1 MVFTL
6 LKGICASV
14 KANKTGASHP
24 GPKAAHKA
32 RFYRSAGRDVVED
45 GKCLV
50 PDSMQATP
58 KETGSGFCRRYT
70 VRRNWWVVIA
80 SLMGALVSVALAL
93 PASAAEKAAAMVIDA
108 NTGRVLHDKA
118 GSEPRYPASLTKMM
132 TLYLAFEA
140 IEAGRLQ
147 FSTPLTVSERAAAA
161 APSKLGLDAGSE
173 IALRDAIKA
182 LIVKS
187 ANDMAIAIAEKISGS
202 EEAFARLM
210 TKRARQ
216 IGMRDTTFRNASGL
230 PNPKQLTTAR
240 DMLTLAMRMQDD
252 FPQHYRL
259 FSTRSFSYGGKTYRT
274 HNALLGRFPGVDGI
288 KTGYTRASGF
298 NLVSSYKAGGKY
310 VVGAVF
316 GGASAGV
323 RDAHMR
329 MLLARGIEQAS
340 TERTRKSTPQLIAEA
355 KPAERPSPNPIKK
368 PSPPAAPKP
377 APVSVALE
385 EPSATTD
392 APDAVVGGTERSAPK
407 IAIAKVKAVS
417 VLASASSDEKV
428 EANSLPVQETAATPA
443 VPQRAAPL
451 ALATMT
457 ARPDF
462 AALKAQLAA
471 RVASEPTEAEAGLT
485 SFAPVSVAP
494 LAEMPA
500 RETETVVAKPE
511 SLGRPPSTLQAQLAS
526 FAGEGNDRPN
536 SLGGSAEK
544 PALQAAVA
552 DIPAPMPVPVSTGTS
567 RDRPRNSS
575 PASLSAA
582 SRVEPGF
589 HVQIGVYSSTSD
601 AERAMAAAKTKA
613 SHVLAASSPVAIP
626 ITKGEKQL
634 YRARF
639 AGFDSASAATACNE
653 LRRNGLDCFVARAN

>member
-1 MVFTL
+1 
-6 LKGICASV
+6 
-14 KANKTGASHP
+14 
-24 GPKAAHKA
+24 
-32 RFYRSAGRDVVED
+32 
-45 GKCLV
+45 
-50 PDSMQATP
+50 
-58 KETGSGFCRRYT
+58 
-70 VRRNWWVVIA
+70 
-80 SLMGALVSVALAL
+80 
-93 PASAAEKAAAMVIDA
+93 
-108 NTGRVLHDKA
+108 
-118 GSEPRYPASLTKMM
+118 YPASLTKMM
-132 TLYLAFEA
+132 TLYLAFET

-147 FSTPLTVSERAAAA
+147 FSTPIPVSEHAAAA
-161 APSKLGLDAGSE
+161 APSKIGLDAASE

-230 PNPKQLTTAR
+230 PDPEQVTTAR

-298 NLVSSYKAGGKY
+298 NLVSSYKAGGKH

-316 GGASAGV
+316 GGASAGL

-329 MLLARGIEQAS
+329 MLLARGIEKAS
-340 TERTRKSTPQLIAEA
+340 TERTRKSMPQLIAEA
-355 KPAERPSPNPIKK
+355 KPAERPSPNSVKK

-377 APVSVALE
+377 APVSIAREV
-385 EPSATTD
+385 PPTTTD
-392 APDAVVGGTERSAPK
+392 VPAVAVEQTERAAPK
-407 IAIAKVKAVS
+407 IDIAKVKTVS
-417 VLASASSDEKV
+417 VLASASSEDTTQT
-428 EANSLPVQETAATPA
+428 NSLPVEETAATPTD
-443 VPQRAAPL
+443 PRGPAPL
-451 ALATMT
+451 TFATMT

-471 RVASEPTEAEAGLT
+471 RVASEPTDVEAGRN
-485 SFAPVSVAP
+485 SFAPASVAP
-494 LAEMPA
+494 LADTPA
-500 RETETVVAKPE
+500 RETETVMAKPE
-511 SLGRPPSTLQAQLAS
+511 GLGRPPSTLQAQLAS
-526 FAGEGNDRPN
+526 FAGEGRNQPN
-536 SLGGSAEK
+536 SLGAASEK
-544 PALQAAVA
+544 PALQTAVA
-552 DIPAPMPVPVSTGTS
+552 DLPAPMPVPVSTGTS
-567 RDRPRNSS
+567 RNLSRSSS
-575 PASLSAA
+575 PAPLAA
-582 SRVEPGF
+582 APPVSSGF
-589 HVQIGVYSSTSD
+589 QVQIGVYGSTSD

-613 SHVLAASSPVAIP
+613 GHVLAASSPVAIP

-639 AGFDSASAATACNE
+639 AGFDSASAANACNE

>member
-1 MVFTL
+1 
-6 LKGICASV
+6 
-14 KANKTGASHP
+14 
-24 GPKAAHKA
+24 
-32 RFYRSAGRDVVED
+32 
-45 GKCLV
+45 
-50 PDSMQATP
+50 
-58 KETGSGFCRRYT
+58 
-70 VRRNWWVVIA
+70 
-80 SLMGALVSVALAL
+80 MGALVSVALAL
-93 PASAAEKAAAMVIDA
+93 PASAAEKASAMVIDA

-132 TLYLAFEA
+132 TLYLAFET

-147 FSTPLTVSERAAAA
+147 FSTPISVSEFAAAA

-230 PNPKQLTTAR
+230 PNPEQLTTAR

-298 NLVSSYKAGGKY
+298 NLVSSYKAGGKH

-316 GGASAGV
+316 GGASAGL

-329 MLLARGIEQAS
+329 MLLARGIEKAS

-355 KPAERPSPNPIKK
+355 KPAERPSPNTVKK

-377 APVSVALE
+377 APVSVARE
-385 EPSATTD
+385 EPPATAD
-392 APDAVVGGTERSAPK
+392 APAAAVEQTERAAPK
-407 IAIAKVKAVS
+407 IDIAKVKTVS
-417 VLASASSDEKV
+417 VLASASSEDTTQP
-428 EANSLPVQETAATPA
+428 NSLPVQETAATPP
-443 VPQRAAPL
+443 VPQDAAPL
-451 ALATMT
+451 TFATMT

-471 RVASEPTEAEAGLT
+471 RVASEPTDAEAGRT
-485 SFAPVSVAP
+485 SFAPASVAP
-494 LAEMPA
+494 LADTPA
-500 RETETVVAKPE
+500 RETETVMAKPE
-511 SLGRPPSTLQAQLAS
+511 GLGRPPSTLQAQLAS
-526 FAGEGNDRPN
+526 FAGEGSNQPN
-536 SLGGSAEK
+536 SFRAVAEK
-544 PALQAAVA
+544 PALQTAVA
-552 DIPAPMPVPVSTGTS
+552 DLPAPMPVPVSTGTS
-567 RDRPRNSS
+567 RNLSRSSS
-575 PASLSAA
+575 PAPLVAA
-582 SRVEPGF
+582 PPVSSGF
-589 HVQIGVYSSTSD
+589 HVQIGVYGSTSD

-613 SHVLAASSPVAIP
+613 GPVLAASSPVAIP

-639 AGFDSASAATACNE
+639 AGFDSASAANACNE

>member
-1 MVFTL
+1 MRR
-6 LKGICASV
+6 AQ
-14 KANKTGASHP
+14 ANP

-32 RFYRSAGRDVVED
+32 RFMGERRGVVED
-45 GKCLV
+45 GRHFA
-50 PDSMQATP
+50 PGSMQATP
-58 KETGSGFCRRYT
+58 KETGLGFCRRYT
-70 VRRNWWVVIA
+70 VRRYWWVVIA
-80 SLMGALVSVALAL
+80 SLMGALVSVALAV
-93 PASAAEKAAAMVIDA
+93 PASAADKAAAMVIDA

-147 FSTPLTVSERAAAA
+147 FSTPIPVSERAAAA
-161 APSKLGLDAGSE
+161 APSKLGLDSGSE

-230 PNPKQLTTAR
+230 PNPEQLTTAR

-329 MLLARGIEQAS
+329 MLLARGIEKAS

-355 KPAERPSPNPIKK
+355 KPAERPSVNTIKK
-368 PSPPAAPKP
+368 QSPPAAPKP

-385 EPSATTD
+385 EPSTATNVP
-392 APDAVVGGTERSAPK
+392 AASVEQPERAAPK
-407 IAIAKVKAVS
+407 IDIAKVKTVS
-417 VLASASSDEKV
+417 VLASASSEDNTQT
-428 EANSLPVQETAATPA
+428 NSLPVQESAAPPA
-443 VPQRAAPL
+443 VSQGSAPL
-451 ALATMT
+451 TFATMT

-471 RVASEPTEAEAGLT
+471 RVGSEPTDAEAGRT
-485 SFAPVSVAP
+485 SFAPASIAP
-494 LAEMPA
+494 LADMPA
-500 RETETVVAKPE
+500 RESETVVAKPE

-526 FAGEGNDRPN
+526 FAGEESLQPN
-536 SLGGSAEK
+536 TVGAGADK

-552 DIPAPMPVPVSTGTS
+552 DLPAPMPVRVSTGTS
-567 RDRPRNSS
+567 RDLPRNNS
-575 PASLSAA
+575 PVSVSAP

-589 HVQIGVYSSTSD
+589 HVQIGVYRSTSD
-601 AERAMAAAKTKA
+601 AERAMAAAKSKA
-613 SHVLAASSPVAIP
+613 GHVLAASSPVAMP

-639 AGFDSASAATACNE
+639 AGFDSASAASACNE

>member
-1 MVFTL
+1 
-6 LKGICASV
+6 
-14 KANKTGASHP
+14 
-24 GPKAAHKA
+24 
-32 RFYRSAGRDVVED
+32 
-45 GKCLV
+45 
-50 PDSMQATP
+50 
-58 KETGSGFCRRYT
+58 
-70 VRRNWWVVIA
+70 
-80 SLMGALVSVALAL
+80 MGALVSVALAV
-93 PASAAEKAAAMVIDA
+93 PASAAEKASAMVIDA

-132 TLYLAFEA
+132 TLYLAFET

-147 FSTPLTVSERAAAA
+147 FSTPIPVSERAAAA
-161 APSKLGLDAGSE
+161 APSKLGIDAGSE

-230 PNPKQLTTAR
+230 PNPEQLTTAR

-298 NLVSSYKAGGKY
+298 NLVSSYKAGGKH

-316 GGASAGV
+316 GGASAGL

-329 MLLARGIEQAS
+329 MLLARGIEKAS
-340 TERTRKSTPQLIAEA
+340 TERTRKSMPQLIAEA
-355 KPAERPSPNPIKK
+355 KPAERPSPNTVKK

-377 APVSVALE
+377 APVSIAREV
-385 EPSATTD
+385 PPTTTD
-392 APDAVVGGTERSAPK
+392 VPAVAVEQTKRAAPK
-407 IAIAKVKAVS
+407 IDIAKVKTVS
-417 VLASASSDEKV
+417 VLASASSEDTTQT
-428 EANSLPVQETAATPA
+428 NSLPVEETAAPTDPRG
-443 VPQRAAPL
+443 PAPL
-451 ALATMT
+451 TFATMT

-471 RVASEPTEAEAGLT
+471 RVASEPTDVEAGRN
-485 SFAPVSVAP
+485 SFAPASVAP
-494 LAEMPA
+494 LADTPA
-500 RETETVVAKPE
+500 RETETVMAKPE
-511 SLGRPPSTLQAQLAS
+511 GLGRPPSTLQAQLAS
-526 FAGEGNDRPN
+526 FASEGSNQPN
-536 SLGGSAEK
+536 SLGAASEK
-544 PALQAAVA
+544 PALQTAVA
-552 DIPAPMPVPVSTGTS
+552 DLPAPMPVPVSTGTS
-567 RDRPRNSS
+567 RNLSRSSS
-575 PASLSAA
+575 PAPLAA
-582 SRVEPGF
+582 APPVSPGF
-589 HVQIGVYSSTSD
+589 QVQIGVYGSTSD

-613 SHVLAASSPVAIP
+613 GHVLAASSPVAIP

-639 AGFDSASAATACNE
+639 AGFDSASAANACNE